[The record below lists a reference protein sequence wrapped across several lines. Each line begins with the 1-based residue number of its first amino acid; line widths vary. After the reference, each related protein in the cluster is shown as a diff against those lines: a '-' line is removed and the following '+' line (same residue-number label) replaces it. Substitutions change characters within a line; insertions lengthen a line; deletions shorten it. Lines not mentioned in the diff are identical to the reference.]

1 MAVPKQCA
9 ERCLEKTPVSLQLLL
24 YQGEGLLKK
33 WLKEHLCLSGCI
45 SSWEK
50 KRPSI
55 SRAVNLVTPAT
66 TKSHFNLFLQFLYT
80 LPSVYCKDVLTSK
93 IPVRQIA
100 LHFGKCQQLL
110 QRHQW
115 CFKQETKSQFLA
127 SVFLQSSHSVFFLPG
142 YSFHPVY
149 SCLSFLKAPITAYSG
164 PIHF

>member
-1 MAVPKQCA
+1 MLSEFCALDPVEARVVKCYHHLIDCSLLQGKSVHCPVWLVPRKIPLPRSKMAVPKQCA

-55 SRAVNLVTPAT
+55 SRAVNLGTPAT

-100 LHFGKCQQLL
+100 LHFEKC
-110 QRHQW
+110 
-115 CFKQETKSQFLA
+115 
-127 SVFLQSSHSVFFLPG
+127 
-142 YSFHPVY
+142 
-149 SCLSFLKAPITAYSG
+149 
-164 PIHF
+164 